1 MKDIPLVNGSRLK
14 LVLRM
19 KGGPISSKRVVTIS
33 DYENWF
39 DMSDVLS
46 RSVAKD
52 VIRWEKLCVGTFCFE
67 FVIRDYSQFTTK
79 SMVMIVFVCLFGST
93 QHFGLD

>member
-1 MKDIPLVNGSRLK
+1 MRDVPLVNGSRLK
-14 LVLRM
+14 LVLGM

-46 RSVAKD
+46 RSV
-52 VIRWEKLCVGTFCFE
+52 
-67 FVIRDYSQFTTK
+67 
-79 SMVMIVFVCLFGST
+79 
-93 QHFGLD
+93 

>member
-14 LVLRM
+14 LVLGM

-46 RSVAKD
+46 RSVPYILCRESSD
-52 VIRWEKLCVGTFCFE
+52 VMLSSMYVYTTGHINYERYFRFSFVLISNALCDGN
-67 FVIRDYSQFTTK
+67 
-79 SMVMIVFVCLFGST
+79 
-93 QHFGLD
+93 

>member
-14 LVLRM
+14 LVLGM

-46 RSVAKD
+46 RSVPYIILCRESSD
-52 VIRWEKLCVGTFCFE
+52 VTLSSMFVYTTGCGYINYEKVFSRFMC
-67 FVIRDYSQFTTK
+67 SQF
-79 SMVMIVFVCLFGST
+79 
-93 QHFGLD
+93 